1 MAATE
6 TSTWHP
12 HGTISLQYRMAT
24 WWQVD
29 HTGSPISQKGQQF
42 IFTVTP
48 LAIWV
53 ALSSLQSLSHHHCL
67 TEWPRLGPT
76 SQGPQWGHKAGSNG
90 HLTYYNG
97 RSSWPHRLLGWPTE
111 AQLQLQL
118 QQRGYNF
125 KKALANSVCHLF
137 LYIVFFG
144 TQPSLF
150 VHILSMAAFA
160 LQGQTWVVV
169 TETIWPTNSRIITIW
184 LFTEKVCQPLC

>member
-1 MAATE
+1 MDKWTKCPCWQRWRLCMDSSVWIPNNKTDITIAAIGGLNGSNWNQYLTPSWHYFSTIPYGHLM
-6 TSTWHP
+6 TSRP
-12 HGTISLQYRMAT
+12 HWVTYI
-24 WWQVD
+24 
-29 HTGSPISQKGQQF
+29 PKGPA
-42 IFTVTP
+42 VYLHSDP

-137 LYIVFFG
+137 L
-144 TQPSLF
+144 
-150 VHILSMAAFA
+150 
-160 LQGQTWVVV
+160 
-169 TETIWPTNSRIITIW
+169 
-184 LFTEKVCQPLC
+184 